1 MLSSLHIENIAVIE
15 SADISFPTGLS
26 VLTGETGAGKS
37 MIIDSINMILGGRT
51 NREVI
56 RTGCKKAF
64 VSASFEDLHPTV
76 KALAEEFGVDV
87 SDGELIISR
96 EVSSDG
102 RSAARA
108 NGRQITAAMLR
119 DLGKNL
125 INIHGQ
131 HDNAALSDPSTHL
144 SFLDSFAMNE
154 SEKNDYHEKYI
165 HVKNIKK
172 QIDSLSFD
180 EREKAMRTDI
190 LRYQVN
196 ELEAADLTVG
206 EDEILEKRRLSLANR
221 EKVIKGI
228 YAAREA
234 LCGSEVS
241 VRDLAATAQNEL
253 SYISRFDED
262 AEKLA
267 ERMNDLFAELDDLA
281 DEVSR
286 FADNIDDDESELEQ
300 VETRL
305 DLIKSFRKKYGNT
318 VEEMLEFLEKAREE
332 LENIEFSDE
341 KIKKLQVELVSAQS
355 QLDIS
360 AKKLTENRKKA
371 AERLEK
377 AVTGE
382 LVFLDMPKVRFSVS
396 ILSKEQE
403 KDGADEVE
411 FLISTNVGEEL
422 RPLAKI
428 ASGGELSRIMLAI
441 KNILSKDGA
450 GTLVFDEIDTG
461 VSGRAAHKIAVK
473 LKQMSS
479 SGQVI
484 VVTHLAQI
492 AAEGDNHFII
502 KKESRDERTYTSV
515 TPLSGE
521 DRINELARIMGGDN
535 ITPALLETARE
546 MVKKSD

>member
-15 SADISFPTGLS
+15 SADISFPAGLS

-64 VSASFEDLHPTV
+64 VSASFEGLHPAV
-76 KALAEEFGVDV
+76 ASLAEEFGIDI

-96 EVSSDG
+96 EVTADG
-102 RSAARA
+102 RSSARA

-119 DLGKNL
+119 EVGKNL

-144 SFLDSFAMNE
+144 SFLDSFAGNTKE
-154 SEKNDYHEKYI
+154 KDDYSEKYSR
-165 HVKNIKK
+165 VKNIKK

-180 EREKAMRTDI
+180 EREKAMKTDI

-196 ELEAADLTVG
+196 ELDAAQLVIG
-206 EDEILEKRRLSLANR
+206 EDEVLEKKRLSLANR

-228 YAAREA
+228 FAAREA
-234 LCGSEVS
+234 LCGND
-241 VRDLAATAQNEL
+241 RCACDLVAAAQNEL
-253 SYISRFDED
+253 AYISRFDED
-262 AEKLA
+262 AAKLS
-267 ERMNDLFAELDDLA
+267 ERMNDIFAELDDIA
-281 DEVSR
+281 DEISR

-300 VETRL
+300 IENRL

-341 KIKKLQVELVSAQS
+341 KIKKLQKELVSAQS
-355 QLDIS
+355 ELDI
-360 AKKLTENRKKA
+360 AAERLTESREKA
-371 AERLEK
+371 AESLEK

-382 LVFLDMPKVRFSVS
+382 LVFLDMPKVRFSVQ
-396 ILSKEQE
+396 ILQKAQE
-403 KDGADEVE
+403 KDGADNVE

-450 GTLVFDEIDTG
+450 GTLVFDEVDTG

-473 LKQMSS
+473 LKQMSNAS
-479 SGQVI
+479 QVI

-492 AAEGDNHFII
+492 AAEGHNHFII
-502 KKESRDERTYTSV
+502 KKESRDGRTYTSV
-515 TPLSGE
+515 NLLEGE

-546 MVKKSD
+546 MVKQSV